1 MIPWILLGL
10 IVYGIYKAPD
20 RQAIINEIMAA
31 DESLF
36 SNPTAVANMSTAQS
50 TQQQT
55 VQPTTTQTVVNTL
68 ANLVNPKQT
77 TVLKGFGIQH
87 TGMPVPIDSPFKRR
101 NYAYDFGRATKRR

>member
-1 MIPWILLGL
+1 MWPWILLGL

-31 DESLF
+31 DESLL
-36 SNPTAVANMSTAQS
+36 SNTAAVANMSTAQS
-50 TQQQT
+50 TQQQA
-55 VQPTTTQTVVNTL
+55 VQPTTTQVVTSTL
-68 ANLVNPKQT
+68 NSLINPQQT

-101 NYAYDFGRATKRR
+101 NYAYDFGRGTKRR